1 MIGLGGTGSGAG
13 EGTIGYG
20 QCWEDADVLVQALD
34 VKPGDRVLSIAAAG
48 DNALALLTRDPGQ
61 ILAIDRNPAQLACLE
76 IRVAAY
82 RALGHAEMLELHG
95 ARPSMRRRALYRAC
109 RSAIPSMAA
118 RAFWDRREDELAQD
132 GFAGVGRL
140 ERYMKLFRRW
150 LLPFVHG
157 RRRVADLLRPRDA
170 EGRRAFFDNV
180 WNTGRWRGL
189 FRIFFSRTVMAR
201 LGRAPACFDHVDG
214 DVAEHLLHRTAS
226 AMTDLDPA
234 ANPYLTWILTGRF
247 GSDLPLALRAEHF
260 ETIRDRLGRL
270 TWRAETLADTLRRLP
285 GRATHRFNLS
295 DVFEY
300 LSPGE
305 TADLLNRIA
314 DTAVPGGRAVY
325 WNMMVPRNRPAA
337 LADRLTPLKD
347 LAGRLWAGDRAFFY
361 RRLVIEEAA

>member
-1 MIGLGGTGSGAG
+1 MIGPGQAGGGAG
-13 EGTIGYG
+13 EGAVGYG
-20 QCWEDADVLVQALD
+20 QCWEDADVLVEALD
-34 VKPGDRVLSIAAAG
+34 VKPGDRILSIAAAG
-48 DNALALLTRDPGQ
+48 DNTLALLTRDPGQ
-61 ILAIDRNPAQLACLE
+61 VLAIDRNPAQLACLE

-82 RALGHAEMLELHG
+82 RALDHAEMLELCG
-95 ARPSMRRRALYRAC
+95 ARQSRRRRALYRAC
-109 RSAIPSMAA
+109 RSAIPSEAA
-118 RAFWDRREDELAQD
+118 RRFWDRREDQIVQG

-140 ERYMKLFRRW
+140 ERYMALFRRW

-157 RRRVADLLRPRDA
+157 RRRVGELLQSRDPD
-170 EGRRAFFDNV
+170 GRRAFFDTV
-180 WNTGRWRGL
+180 WNTGCWRAL
-189 FRIFFSRTVMAR
+189 FRVFFSRTVMAR

-214 DVAEHLLHRTAS
+214 DVADHLLRRTAS

-260 ETIRDRLGRL
+260 GTIRDRLDRL

-285 GRATHRFNLS
+285 ARSTHRFNLS

-305 TADLLNRIA
+305 TGGLLRRIA
-314 DTAVPGGRAVY
+314 DTAAPGGRAVY
-325 WNMMVPRNRPAA
+325 WNMMVPRSRPAA

-347 LAGRLWAGDRAFFY
+347 LAGRLWARDRAFFY
-361 RRLVIEEAA
+361 RRLVIEEAV